1 MARLFWR
8 DFFISA
14 QIAGQTSRKKCG
26 QFIRQNIVSANA
38 RAITFLLEIRPSKKN
53 SREIFNGSPSRILPK
68 DIKPAAKKRAEPLS
82 RRVSS
87 KLTFNPQR
95 AERIRVNVRRADV
108 SRSNAGRANAQL
120 YAQFRAHSPTRKFP
134 HSYALSNT
142 QLHTKL
148 RAKLRAQLRA
158 QKRACKQARALLGK
172 RDVGVERYGDAI
184 LHARPHYHGALS
196 GIDLQIMY
204 FAPIGAVFG
213 IVGDNFRI

>member
-1 MARLFWR
+1 M
-8 DFFISA
+8 
-14 QIAGQTSRKKCG
+14 
-26 QFIRQNIVSANA
+26 
-38 RAITFLLEIRPSKKN
+38 
-53 SREIFNGSPSRILPK
+53 PK

-82 RRVSS
+82 RRASS

-120 YAQFRAHSPTRKFP
+120 YAQFRAHSPTRNFA
-134 HSYALSNT
+134 HNCALFNA
-142 QLHTKL
+142 QLHTKPRAKL

-158 QKRACKQARALLGK
+158 QKRACKQARTLLGK